1 MSDVCE
7 QAEPFQVDA
16 GRRDVGLLF
25 GARVTELSRPV
36 VAGLMTSAP
45 APVGGGARLLVTMNL
60 DHVVRLQTS
69 APFRA
74 AYARAWMV
82 TADGAPVHLYG
93 RLKGLRISR
102 VTGSDLLADL
112 ALRFDPARHR
122 PFFVVSGEGTET
134 GLRALFAARGFA
146 REAVGFRIPP
156 FGFERDNHQ
165 SAELASAIVAHRA
178 THLIFGLGAPKSE
191 VWIDTH
197 RAVLGDL
204 YACCFGSGPD
214 FLVGEAKRAPA
225 IVQRLGLEWAWRV
238 ASDPRRLWRRY
249 FLDSWAFLPAVVRDL
264 RGRGPGQ

>member
-7 QAEPFQVDA
+7 QAETLGAGARDA
-16 GRRDVGLLF
+16 DRRLLF
-25 GARVTELSRPV
+25 GAEITELSRP
-36 VAGLMTSAP
+36 ALTELMTAGP
-45 APVGGGARLLVTMNL
+45 APVGGGVRLLVTMNL

-74 AYARAWMV
+74 AYGRGWMV

-93 RLKGLRISR
+93 RLKGLPIAR

-112 ALRFDPARHR
+112 VQRFDPVRHR

-134 GLRALFAARGFA
+134 GLRGLFAAHGFA
-146 REAVGFRIPP
+146 ADAVGFRIPP
-156 FGFERDNHQ
+156 FGFEKDNHQ

-214 FLVGEAKRAPA
+214 FLVGAARRAPELL
-225 IVQRLGLEWAWRV
+225 QRLGLEWAWRV
-238 ASDPRRLWRRY
+238 ASDPKRLWRRY
-249 FLDSWAFLPAVVRDL
+249 FVDSWAFLPAVVRDL
-264 RGRGPGQ
+264 RGRSPGE